1 MDIPIIVICYNNY
14 KYVDNTIRQI
24 KKINENYYKNIFIMN
39 NCSTCPKTIDYL
51 NRVDVKIINRPEN
64 LAPHV
69 DSTRNVDLF
78 NQLPDKFVL
87 TDPDLEFNE
96 NLPSNFI
103 DILIDMS
110 EVFKCYRVGFALDIS
125 DSEKMYQGLYFCNQS
140 IYDWE
145 KQFWINKHQYNNID
159 VYYVPLDTTFALINK
174 KYNFYT
180 SLRVAS
186 NFTAKHL
193 PWYYDSKVINIYD
206 KYLIYINT
214 DKISTIKSQT
224 IQDIN
229 ENYEKVNKNDEFF
242 FINKNDENIT
252 YWRDVYFNWE
262 RKTFDILDRYLSKD
276 KILIDIG
283 AWIGSISMY
292 GSRKSKYVYSVEAD
306 NRAYKDLCLN
316 MKNNCDNN
324 YTLINKAIYNV
335 DDTFVNFGKNK
346 YLSNSKLND
355 STSQIYLNNDD
366 TNDYKIE
373 TISVNRLIKDV
384 DINDISIIKVDIEG
398 GEEFILNDLLEL
410 YSKHKIPMYVSF
422 HYDWW
427 HNKDLNRF
435 DLLTDENKNHII
447 RFPFGSILFP

>member
-1 MDIPIIVICYNNY
+1 MDIPIIVICYNNH
-14 KYVDNTIRQI
+14 KFVDNTLRQI
-24 KKINENYYKNIFIMN
+24 KRINESYYKNIIIMN

-51 NRVDVKIINRPEN
+51 NHVDVKIINRLEN
-64 LAPHV
+64 IAPHV
-69 DSTRNVDLF
+69 DPTRNVDLY
-78 NQLPDKFVL
+78 NQLPEKFIL

-103 DILIDMS
+103 DILVDIS
-110 EVFKCYRVGFALDIS
+110 EFYHSGKVGFALDIS
-125 DSEKMYQGLYFCNQS
+125 DSEKMYQGTYFCNQS
-140 IYDWE
+140 ICDWE
-145 KQFWINKHQYNNID
+145 KQFWINKHQYHNID
-159 VYYVPLDTTFALINK
+159 VYRVPLDTTFALINK
-174 KYNFYT
+174 KYQICN

-186 NFTAKHL
+186 NFMAKHL

-206 KYLIYINT
+206 KFLMYTNH
-214 DKISTIKSQT
+214 KISTIKSV
-224 IQDIN
+224 IYEHIN
-229 ENYEKVNKNDEFF
+229 ENYEKANKNDEFF

-252 YWRDVYFNWE
+252 YWRDVYINWE
-262 RKTFDILDRYLSKD
+262 RETFDILDKYLSKD

-292 GSRKSKYVYSVEAD
+292 GSRKSKYVYSIEAD
-306 NRAYKDLCLN
+306 HLAYNDLCLN

-324 YTLINKAIYNV
+324 YSLIHKAIYNI
-335 DDTFVNFGKNK
+335 DDTVVNFGKNK

-355 STSQIYLNNDD
+355 STSQIYLNSDEINNNI
-366 TNDYKIE
+366 T
-373 TISVNRLIKDV
+373 TISVDRLIKDIDV
-384 DINDISIIKVDIEG
+384 NEISIIKVDIEG

-410 YSKHKIPMYVSF
+410 YSKRKIPMYVSF

-435 DLLTDENKNHII
+435 HLLSEECKNNII